1 MEITT
6 QFAVLVPIV
15 IALTQM
21 IKGTGLSTRFAP
33 VVSLVLGVLSTL
45 VVGQFDLLQGLM
57 VGLTASGLFSGGKA
71 ITQ

>member
-21 IKGTGLSTRFAP
+21 IKGAGLSTRFAP